1 MGAARAHTSPS
12 EIGGQPTARSLS
24 PEERLAMFRQRLKP
38 PLESG
43 LPLNDLAEFDID
55 DAQRSQSSRPDSG

>member
-1 MGAARAHTSPS
+1 
-12 EIGGQPTARSLS
+12 
-24 PEERLAMFRQRLKP
+24 MFRQRLKS